1 MHSSRKT
8 FLSAAIALC
17 LLCASS
23 SGFASRE
30 AILPFDSFSLES
42 KGAAGWGPVSVS
54 GAQSDAGI
62 STLQVKAFGRHFS
75 LAVEQMKAL
84 EGFSANGV
92 QLVYESG
99 HERLGGRSVHVIFSR
114 GFTSGQVAQ
123 RHVTVTESGSVSV
136 SEQK

>member
-17 LLCASS
+17 QLCASS

-42 KGAAGWGPVSVS
+42 KGAAGWGPVSIS
-54 GAQSDAGI
+54 GTQSDSGI
-62 STLQVKAFGRHFS
+62 SSLQVEAFGRHFS
-75 LAVEQMKAL
+75 LAAEHVKAL

-92 QLVYESG
+92 QLVYEMG
-99 HERLGGRSVHVIFSR
+99 HERLGGRSIHVVSSR
-114 GFTSGQVAQ
+114 GFTSGQAVQ

-136 SEQK
+136 NQHK